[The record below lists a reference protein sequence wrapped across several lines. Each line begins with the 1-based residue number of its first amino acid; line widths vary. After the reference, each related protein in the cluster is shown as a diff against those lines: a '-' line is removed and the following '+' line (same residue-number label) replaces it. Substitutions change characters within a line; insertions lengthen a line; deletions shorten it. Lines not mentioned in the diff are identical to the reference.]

1 MMMMMSP
8 IVRFVFASA
17 GTALAVGT
25 AADFCG
31 TKHLGSFFCCSEVLL
46 PCFSLKRNV
55 AALMSTKSGAR
66 TTAEREFFGFFN
78 GMRFAPLL

>member
-1 MMMMMSP
+1 MSP

-25 AADFCG
+25 AADFVSSQ
-31 TKHLGSFFCCSEVLL
+31 HLGSSFFCSEVLL

-66 TTAEREFFGFFN
+66 TTEREFFGFFN
-78 GMRFAPLL
+78 GMRFAPLLL

>member
-25 AADFCG
+25 AADCFAFSQ
-31 TKHLGSFFCCSEVLL
+31 HLGSIFCS
-46 PCFSLKRNV
+46 CFSLKRNV

-66 TTAEREFFGFFN
+66 TAEREFFGFFN
-78 GMRFAPLL
+78 GMRFAPLLL

>member
-1 MMMMMSP
+1 MMMMSP

-25 AADFCG
+25 AADCFVFSQ
-31 TKHLGSFFCCSEVLL
+31 HLGSSFFCS
-46 PCFSLKRNV
+46 CFSLKRNV
-55 AALMSTKSGAR
+55 AALISTKSGAR
-66 TTAEREFFGFFN
+66 TAEREFFGFFN

>member
-1 MMMMMSP
+1 MMMMSP

-25 AADFCG
+25 AADCLF
-31 TKHLGSFFCCSEVLL
+31 SFSSSLFFCSEVLL

-55 AALMSTKSGAR
+55 AALISTKSGAR
-66 TTAEREFFGFFN
+66 TAEREFFGFFN

>member
-25 AADFCG
+25 AADCFVFSQ
-31 TKHLGSFFCCSEVLL
+31 HLGSSFCS
-46 PCFSLKRNV
+46 CFSLKGNV

-66 TTAEREFFGFFN
+66 TAEREFFGFFN

>member
-1 MMMMMSP
+1 MSP

-25 AADFCG
+25 VADCFFSSQ
-31 TKHLGSFFCCSEVLL
+31 HLGSSFCSEVLL
-46 PCFSLKRNV
+46 LCFSLKRNV

-66 TTAEREFFGFFN
+66 TAEREFFGFFN
-78 GMRFAPLL
+78 GMRFASLL

>member
-25 AADFCG
+25 AADCLSSSSFSSQ
-31 TKHLGSFFCCSEVLL
+31 HLGSSFCS
-46 PCFSLKRNV
+46 CFSLKRNV

-66 TTAEREFFGFFN
+66 TAEREFFGFFN
-78 GMRFAPLL
+78 GMRFAPLLL

>member
-1 MMMMMSP
+1 MMSP

-25 AADFCG
+25 AADCLFSQ
-31 TKHLGSFFCCSEVLL
+31 HLGSSFFCSEVLL

-66 TTAEREFFGFFN
+66 TAEREFFGFFN
-78 GMRFAPLL
+78 GMRFAPLLL